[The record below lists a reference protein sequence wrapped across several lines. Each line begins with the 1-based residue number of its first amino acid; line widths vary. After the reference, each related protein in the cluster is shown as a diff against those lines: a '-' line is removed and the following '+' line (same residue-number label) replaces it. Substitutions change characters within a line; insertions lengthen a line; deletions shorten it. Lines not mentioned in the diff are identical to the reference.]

1 MLAGVVLGNGVHCA
15 GGMTAMAIEHAASF
29 RMPAGTPG
37 AFTMGGHNVP
47 LSVPDVVTCAPEVT
61 VVALSTSWSA

>member
-15 GGMTAMAIEHAASF
+15 GGMTAMAIEHAASS

-37 AFTMGGHNVP
+37 AFTAGARRP
-47 LSVPDVVTCAPEVT
+47 VPDVVTYAPEVT
-61 VVALSTSWSA
+61 VVALPTSWSA